1 MLEARKGFMAH
12 PGTIPAKTPEPA
24 RIPPLESGDQ
34 LTRAEFERRYD
45 AMPDLKKAELIE
57 GEVYMPSP
65 VRWNQHAGPHADFI
79 GWLVFFRA
87 HTPGVAVG
95 DNGSIRLDM
104 ENEPQPDAAMI
115 IEPACGG
122 KVQLDAEDYVV
133 GGPELTGEISAS
145 SVSIDLH
152 KKLRVYRRNEVQEY
166 VVWRV
171 LEKAFDWFVQRQ
183 GKFERLS
190 PDASGLFRSEVFPGL
205 WLDPL
210 AMANR
215 DMAKVLEVL
224 QQGLASEEHAAFVT
238 ELQAKHAAKR

>member
-1 MLEARKGFMAH
+1 V
-12 PGTIPAKTPEPA
+12 PA
-24 RIPPLESGDQ
+24 RLPPLEAGDQ
-34 LTRAEFERRYD
+34 LTRHEFERRYE
-45 AMPDLKKAELIE
+45 AMPDVKKVELIE

-65 VRWNQHAGPHADFI
+65 VRWNLHAGPHADFI

-87 HTPGVAVG
+87 NTPGVGVG

-115 IEPACGG
+115 IEPAFGG
-122 KVQLDAEDYVV
+122 RVQLDAEDYVV

-152 KKLRVYRRNEVQEY
+152 KKLQVYRRNHVHEY

-171 LEKAFDWFVQRQ
+171 LDKAFDWFVQRED
-183 GKFERLS
+183 KFEHL
-190 PDASGLFRSEVFPGL
+190 PQDASGIYRSEVFPGL

-224 QQGLASEEHAAFVT
+224 QRGLATDEHAAFVA
-238 ELQAKHAAKR
+238 ELQAKHAAR